1 MKFLLSIIAGMLM
14 LAFFFI
20 WIAPPADWVQIETTH
35 SYQTK
40 KSVRMAGATLQITH
54 IKKNDAGEETVIIS
68 YSISGPK

>member
-20 WIAPPADWVQIETTH
+20 WIAPPADWVQIETNSH
-35 SYQTK
+35 QIK
-40 KSVRMAGATLQITH
+40 QSVRMTGTTLQIKH

-68 YSISGPK
+68 HGISGPK